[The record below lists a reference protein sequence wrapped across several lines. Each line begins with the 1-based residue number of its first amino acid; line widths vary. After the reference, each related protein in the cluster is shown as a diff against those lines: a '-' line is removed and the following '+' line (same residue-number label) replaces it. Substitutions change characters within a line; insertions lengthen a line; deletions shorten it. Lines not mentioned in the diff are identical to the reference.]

1 MSYLMTAQNKITKIQ
16 QQIAKDERN
25 IALEKIKQRKAG
37 TRKKIELG
45 GLVIKAKMHEYS
57 KAVIF
62 GALIEAEFHLRCD
75 EDLKR
80 LYLIKGEASFHS
92 WGLIPAANSRLQKD
106 VIILDAKILKKRYV
120 NESMSNVNREKYIG
134 ATWSNIK
141 M

>member
-1 MSYLMTAQNKITKIQ
+1 MTAQNKITKIQ

-62 GALIEAEFHLRCD
+62 GALIEAEFQYH
-75 EDLKR
+75 
-80 LYLIKGEASFHS
+80 Y
-92 WGLIPAANSRLQKD
+92 IPLNT
-106 VIILDAKILKKRYV
+106 
-120 NESMSNVNREKYIG
+120 E
-134 ATWSNIK
+134 TPP
-141 M
+141 